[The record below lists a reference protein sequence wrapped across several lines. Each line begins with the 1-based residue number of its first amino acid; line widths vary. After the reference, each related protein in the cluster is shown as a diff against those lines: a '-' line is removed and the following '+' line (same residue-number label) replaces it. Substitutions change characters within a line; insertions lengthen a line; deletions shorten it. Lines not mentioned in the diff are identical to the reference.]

1 MKKSPLQLSLIALFA
16 LLINSAFSQEF
27 HVETTGNDSEN
38 GSAAAPWQT
47 IQHAMDNVSAG
58 STVYVHEGIYFE
70 RLYVVTSGEEG
81 AFITFQTFENEE
93 VIIDGEGTTDP
104 AMVEIYNVHHIIF
117 DGFILRNNFQLDA
130 MGVLIEG
137 ACDHIT
143 LRNLE
148 IYDIGFT
155 DEPFPQVNEGTNAQ
169 PIIVNGSDSNHTI
182 TDLNIID
189 CKLHQCILGFSEALA
204 VNGNVE
210 GFEISGNEIYSMTNI
225 GIAIIGHESTCEDPA
240 LDQARQGLVSNNN
253 VRFCS
258 SPYATAAGIYVDGG
272 SQMLIERN
280 EIYSC
285 GWGIEIGCENVGKSA
300 SEVIVRNNFIY
311 SSLDAG
317 IAVGGYNYPNGSGKV
332 TDLIITHNTL
342 YNNGLFSSS
351 NGEMYLTYIENGQIT
366 ENIIFIDNGSA
377 IAIGTDGP
385 EAQNLLFDSN
395 LIYTEQGDNNTSFL
409 WYTADYQGLIAF
421 SNGTGNCSNCLS
433 DDPLLVFEGMGPDLH
448 LTPGSPAIDQG
459 VMSPYMGDLDID
471 GEQRSFGLGPDY
483 GADEFG
489 SEVGTN
495 DLESKPS
502 FLIYPN
508 PTADFITLEFG
519 FAERMELTI
528 SDFQGKTVRTAST
541 IQSMQQLDVHDLDA
555 GVYLVTLREGTNA
568 WSSQFIKE

>member
-47 IQHAMDNVSAG
+47 DSTRLWTMSQQEVLFTCMKESISSACMLLLLEKKG
-58 STVYVHEGIYFE
+58 LS
-70 RLYVVTSGEEG
+70 S
-81 AFITFQTFENEE
+81 TFQNRSKNEE

-285 GWGIEIGCENVGKSA
+285 GWGSRKLVAK
-300 SEVIVRNNFIY
+300 
-311 SSLDAG
+311 
-317 IAVGGYNYPNGSGKV
+317 
-332 TDLIITHNTL
+332 TL
-342 YNNGLFSSS
+342 G
-351 NGEMYLTYIENGQIT
+351 
-366 ENIIFIDNGSA
+366 
-377 IAIGTDGP
+377 
-385 EAQNLLFDSN
+385 NLLVR
-395 LIYTEQGDNNTSFL
+395 L
-409 WYTADYQGLIAF
+409 
-421 SNGTGNCSNCLS
+421 LS
-433 DDPLLVFEGMGPDLH
+433 E
-448 LTPGSPAIDQG
+448 
-459 VMSPYMGDLDID
+459 
-471 GEQRSFGLGPDY
+471 
-483 GADEFG
+483 
-489 SEVGTN
+489 
-495 DLESKPS
+495 
-502 FLIYPN
+502 
-508 PTADFITLEFG
+508 
-519 FAERMELTI
+519 TI
-528 SDFQGKTVRTAST
+528 SFTAALTRELQLEDTT
-541 IQSMQQLDVHDLDA
+541 IQMEA
-555 GVYLVTLREGTNA
+555 GR
-568 WSSQFIKE
+568 SQT